1 MVSTGPHEQPLK
13 FEVDVTAGT
22 ATVVLSGDLDLGN
35 HNSLAHHLARVLE
48 HEPRRLIFEMAQVS
62 FVDCA
67 SARLIAGTGR
77 SLPEGVRPVIRG
89 ARPIVCTVLRI
100 TGLDALCDLAG

>member
-1 MVSTGPHEQPLK
+1 MSTGQNEQPLG
-13 FEVDVTAGT
+13 FEVDVIAGT

-48 HEPRRLIFEMAQVS
+48 YEPQRLIFEMARVR

-89 ARPIVCTVLRI
+89 AQPVVGTVLRI